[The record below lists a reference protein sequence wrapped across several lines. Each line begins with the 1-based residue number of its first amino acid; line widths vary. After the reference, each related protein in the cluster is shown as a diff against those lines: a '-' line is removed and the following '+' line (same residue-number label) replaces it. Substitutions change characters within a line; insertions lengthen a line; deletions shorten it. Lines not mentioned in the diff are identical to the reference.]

1 MAIRNYSATVPIFF
15 YIGDLPKAMKKLS
28 QSMLNINT
36 ISIGDSPK
44 SIESFLKA
52 NLTDVI
58 WLFFIQYNTNANQFN
73 CFFLEKMMLLDKSLE
88 MIMFLHFSWT
98 RKVFSFLNRSR
109 SISFS
114 MES

>member
-1 MAIRNYSATVPIFF
+1 MSIRNYSATVPIFF

-52 NLTDVI
+52 NLTDLI
-58 WLFFIQYNTNANQFN
+58 
-73 CFFLEKMMLLDKSLE
+73 
-88 MIMFLHFSWT
+88 
-98 RKVFSFLNRSR
+98 
-109 SISFS
+109 
-114 MES
+114 